1 MNRIRIATWS
11 EVPDRVLTGATV
23 ENIDLVIVRRDDEHS
38 VLYGRCLH
46 RGARLADGEIVGDD
60 IICGLHG
67 WDYQIDTGVSAY
79 NNAEALEK
87 FTSVV
92 EDDGLFVD
100 LDEIMRWKMRHPQPY
115 SPDVYQG
122 LYKDPHGVPEEPY
135 VMRIHELAANG
146 LTKVGHHGFV
156 AAMGVPRQQLPSWD
170 DIQFV
175 TAQLARLPLLDDVP
189 VGTEICIGPNAEK
202 PLFLDIPLFVSDM
215 SFGALSQ
222 EAKTA
227 LARGAQL
234 AGTGICSG
242 EGGMLPEEQA
252 ENSRYFYEL
261 ASARFGWNWD
271 ILTKVQAFHFKLGQ
285 GAKTGTGGHLPG
297 PKVKGRIAEVRGLP
311 EGTPAVSPP
320 TFPDW
325 HGLDDF
331 RHFADEVRERSGGI
345 PIGAKLSAQHIESD
359 IDAALEIG
367 VDYIILD
374 GRGGGTGAAPL
385 LFRDNI
391 SVPTIPALA
400 RARRHLEQRKRHD
413 ITPDCHRR
421 LARRVRLR
429 QSARARRARCGDR
442 EQRDPGHRLSR
453 HARVPHQ
460 QLPGRDRNPE
470 TPLARPFAG
479 RRSVAA
485 TRPLLA
491 RDGGAHASARA
502 CMRPRSPVA
511 FRGRRPHDVQPRHGR
526 LDRYPLRRCGVS
538 VVWHKVADLDELPEG
553 RVKTVTAGRASLA
566 LTHFNGAYGALD
578 NHCPHQGGPLGEGSI
593 EKGLLRCPWHGYDYD
608 PITGTPP
615 PGFSDAPK
623 RHEVEVRDDGVYV
636 ALPPEMDRARTVSD
650 LMVETMIAWG
660 VTHVFGMVGHSNL
673 GFADAMRVAETRGDL
688 QFIGIR
694 HEGAAAFAASAY
706 GKLTGRLGACFAI
719 AGPGS
724 TNLLTGLY
732 DAKVDGS
739 PVLAISGQV
748 PSKVRGRGRVPGSR
762 SLRGV
767 RRRRGLE

>member
-11 EVPDRVLTGATV
+11 EIPDRVLTGATV
-23 ENIDLVIVRRDDEHS
+23 ESIDLVIVRRDDEHS

-87 FTSVV
+87 FTSIVD
-92 EDDGLFVD
+92 DDGLFVD

-175 TAQLARLPLLDDVP
+175 TAQLARLPLLDDAP

-271 ILTKVQAFHFKLGQ
+271 VLSKVQAFHFKLGQ

-400 RARRHLEQRKRHD
+400 RARRHLERRKRHD
-413 ITPDCHRR
+413 ISLIVTGGLRDASDFAKALALGAHGVAIANSAIQAIGCLGMRACHTNNCPVGIATQKPH
-421 LARRVRLR
+421 L
-429 QSARARRARCGDR
+429 RARLPVDEASQRLDRFLRATV
-442 EQRDPGHRLSR
+442 ELMQVL
-453 HARVPHQ
+453 
-460 QLPGRDRNPE
+460 
-470 TPLARPFAG
+470 
-479 RRSVAA
+479 
-485 TRPLLA
+485 
-491 RDGGAHASARA
+491 ARA
-502 CMRPRSPVA
+502 C
-511 FRGRRPHDVQPRHGR
+511 GHDH
-526 LDRYPLRRCGVS
+526 LS
-538 VVWHKVADLDELPEG
+538 HFAADDLTTFSRDM
-553 RVKTVTAGRASLA
+553 ASL
-566 LTHFNGAYGALD
+566 TGITYG
-578 NHCPHQGGPLGEGSI
+578 
-593 EKGLLRCPWHGYDYD
+593 
-608 PITGTPP
+608 
-615 PGFSDAPK
+615 
-623 RHEVEVRDDGVYV
+623 GV
-636 ALPPEMDRARTVSD
+636 
-650 LMVETMIAWG
+650 G
-660 VTHVFGMVGHSNL
+660 
-673 GFADAMRVAETRGDL
+673 
-688 QFIGIR
+688 
-694 HEGAAAFAASAY
+694 
-706 GKLTGRLGACFAI
+706 
-719 AGPGS
+719 
-724 TNLLTGLY
+724 
-732 DAKVDGS
+732 
-739 PVLAISGQV
+739 
-748 PSKVRGRGRVPGSR
+748 
-762 SLRGV
+762 
-767 RRRRGLE
+767 